1 MHTVYLVPHSHYDAV
16 WAFTKEDYLYITIEL
31 ILKPAISLMEKSTYK
46 FLIEQTVL
54 LEELEKRNPSVFAA
68 LKKLIE
74 AGKME
79 IAGGEYL
86 MADTMIPG
94 GETLVRSIFY
104 GKRYVKQ
111 KFGIDVPVM
120 WGADSFGY
128 NAQLPQIY
136 TKAGYK
142 YFAFR
147 RGAYYT
153 RPSEFL
159 WQGLDGT
166 RILSH
171 WMPLGYRAGLDLLK
185 LQESFDALKA
195 TAVTS
200 HVLMPSGSG
209 SIPPQPET
217 VRAVRKWNRTHDDSV
232 MVITGPSEFFR
243 GVEKEAT
250 SLKIRRGE
258 LYSGRLSRIF
268 PHNASSRIW
277 VKQNLR
283 KYEHL
288 ILACERWVTIAWLL
302 GIPYP
307 VDEFK
312 DNWKKILWGAFHD
325 VAPGTGM
332 DEGYEEAKDNF
343 EYLQIHLNQV
353 LGNFVSVIASNLQT
367 QDDIVVFNPLSWPVT
382 NWVEVELGFDRGKV
396 KRIAGLRSG
405 REETEA
411 EILEFSRYRD
421 DSYQTVKLGFVAT
434 VPSCGYRTY
443 KILRRKPRVFSL
455 TAEAARRTIAKTIP
469 ASCAGSKRTGQPIRR
484 YFCTRSA

>member
-74 AGKME
+74 AGKIE

-136 TKAGYK
+136 TKPGYK

-147 RGAYYT
+147 RGAYNT

-209 SIPPQPET
+209 
-217 VRAVRKWNRTHDDSV
+217 
-232 MVITGPSEFFR
+232 
-243 GVEKEAT
+243 
-250 SLKIRRGE
+250 
-258 LYSGRLSRIF
+258 
-268 PHNASSRIW
+268 
-277 VKQNLR
+277 
-283 KYEHL
+283 
-288 ILACERWVTIAWLL
+288 
-302 GIPYP
+302 
-307 VDEFK
+307 
-312 DNWKKILWGAFHD
+312 
-325 VAPGTGM
+325 
-332 DEGYEEAKDNF
+332 
-343 EYLQIHLNQV
+343 
-353 LGNFVSVIASNLQT
+353 
-367 QDDIVVFNPLSWPVT
+367 
-382 NWVEVELGFDRGKV
+382 
-396 KRIAGLRSG
+396 
-405 REETEA
+405 
-411 EILEFSRYRD
+411 
-421 DSYQTVKLGFVAT
+421 
-434 VPSCGYRTY
+434 
-443 KILRRKPRVFSL
+443 
-455 TAEAARRTIAKTIP
+455 
-469 ASCAGSKRTGQPIRR
+469 
-484 YFCTRSA
+484 